1 MYNYTHHLEF
11 SILDNIVYFLIKV
24 LPKIYILLNLKVQV
38 RKAKCELLLSI
49 TCFTNSSEKN
59 KSTECTQFINIKTF
73 ISEA

>member
-1 MYNYTHHLEF
+1 MHNYFHHHKF

-38 RKAKCELLLSI
+38 RKAKRELLFI
-49 TCFTNSSEKN
+49 TCFTNSREKK
-59 KSTECTQFINIKTF
+59 KSTECTQFINIKMF